1 VVTGDH
7 IRQRLAEALE
17 LRVMNAFHSRGLF
30 IDVNDVE
37 HVASYLA
44 EGGVPVVGDLIADEL
59 DAAAEQWDQRT
70 TTGVIR
76 LWVVDDLRARAA
88 AVRARTEETMT

>member
-1 VVTGDH
+1 VTGDH

-30 IDVNDVE
+30 IDANDVK

-59 DAAAEQWDQRT
+59 DAAADDM
-70 TTGVIR
+70 GDI
-76 LWVVDDLRARAA
+76 VDRVLTRNRAK
-88 AVRARTEETMT
+88 AVRARTEETTHG